1 MLSEKIRIVGAGA
14 IGNVLEWY
22 DFAIYGYFAITIGQA
37 FFPHQNPVAQLLS
50 AFGVFAIGCLMRP
63 LGSLLSGSIGDRY
76 GRRAALNF
84 SMAAMAFS
92 TFLVGILPGY
102 QALGILA
109 PVLLTV
115 LRIVQ
120 GLSIGG
126 ECPTAFIF
134 MIEHAGPRGRGLAGA
149 MATGGGTAG
158 ILLGSATGALLTSV
172 MPPDLLQD
180 WGWRL
185 PFLLGLPVGLL
196 GIWLRR
202 RVPEPPRAAEAVA
215 APVREVLTH
224 HLGLLARLA
233 GIAAL
238 GAVTFYI
245 VFLYLVSWLQFV
257 DGVTPVRALAFNTVA
272 MAAALPVY
280 LGAGWLSDRIG
291 RRKLL
296 LTAMAAAMV
305 GAVPL
310 FWLLHHTDPL
320 LVLAGQLGFVL
331 LIGTVFGVEP
341 AFMVE
346 ATPAHI
352 RCTAVA
358 LGFNLPAGVL
368 GGLSPLAAAWLI
380 HRTEND
386 LSPAFL
392 IVAAAAVSFVATVS
406 FSDRTGLSDDPSGKS
421 SRS

>member
-1 MLSEKIRIVGAGA
+1 MLSEKTRIVGAGA
-14 IGNVLEWY
+14 IGNVLEWF
-22 DFAIYGYFAITIGQA
+22 DFAIYGYFAIAIGRT
-37 FFPHQNPVAQLLS
+37 FFPHQDPVAQLLS

-63 LGSLLSGSIGDRY
+63 LGSLVSGSIGDRY
-76 GRRAALNF
+76 GRRAALNV
-84 SMAAMAFS
+84 SMSAMAFS
-92 TFLVGILPGY
+92 TCLVGILPGHDTI
-102 QALGILA
+102 GILA
-109 PVLLTV
+109 PVLLTA

-120 GLSIGG
+120 GLAIGG

-134 MIEHAGPRGRGLAGA
+134 MIEHAGPHRRGLAGA

-158 ILLGSATGALLTSV
+158 ILVGSATGALLTAV
-172 MPPDLLQD
+172 LPPDVLQD

-185 PFLLGLPVGLL
+185 PFLLGLPVGLV

-202 RVPEPPRAAEAVA
+202 RVPEPPRTTDIVA
-215 APVREVLTH
+215 APVREVWNH
-224 HLGLLARLA
+224 HRWLLVRLA

-257 DGVTPVRALAFNTVA
+257 DGIAPVTALAFNTVA
-272 MAAALPVY
+272 MAMALPVY

-296 LTAMAAAMV
+296 LVTMAAAFV
-305 GAVPL
+305 GALPL
-310 FWLLHHTDPL
+310 FWLLHHPDPL
-320 LVLAGQLGFVL
+320 LVLAGQLGFIL
-331 LIGTVFGVEP
+331 IIGTVFGIEP

-346 ATPAHI
+346 ATPAPI

-358 LGFNLPAGVL
+358 LAFNLPAGIL

-380 HRTEND
+380 QRTGND

-392 IVAAAAVSFVATVS
+392 IMAAAAISLVATAS
-406 FSDRTGLSDDPSGKS
+406 FRDRTGMPDEPSTQHG
-421 SRS
+421 RR